1 MSHHHEHRLG
11 IEAPH
16 SHLIQGLSIVV
27 FTFVWILD
35 SLILSFS
42 TILNEFLPLIARIV
56 LFAIVLTIAFVLIQ
70 ISHKILFKQP
80 ENKDDLITEGIL
92 GRVRNPMYL
101 GVLLIY
107 LAFIFLSISLI
118 STAIWILI
126 IIIYNRLA
134 TFEEKQLEKLFKE
147 KYLEYKNKV
156 PKWIPRLTK

>member
-1 MSHHHEHRLG
+1 MSPHEHRLG

-16 SHLIQGLSIVV
+16 SHLIQGLSIFV

-35 SLILSFS
+35 SQILSFS
-42 TILNEFLPLIARIV
+42 IILNKFIPLIARIV
-56 LFAIVLTIAFVLIQ
+56 LFVIVLTIAFVLIQ
-70 ISHKILFKQP
+70 ISHKTLFKQP

-92 GRVRNPMYL
+92 GHVRNPMYL

-118 STAIWILI
+118 SIAIWILI
-126 IIIYNRLA
+126 ILIYNKLA

-147 KYLEYKNKV
+147 KYLEYKKEV
-156 PKWIPRLTK
+156 SKWIPRLTK

>member
-1 MSHHHEHRLG
+1 MSPHEHRLG

-27 FTFVWILD
+27 FTFVWMLD

-42 TILNEFLPLIARIV
+42 IFLNNFLPLIYRIV
-56 LFAIVLTIAFVLIQ
+56 LFAVVLIIAFMLIQ
-70 ISHKILFKQP
+70 ISHKTLFKQS

-92 GRVRNPMYL
+92 GHVRNPMYL

-118 STAIWILI
+118 SIAIWII
-126 IIIYNRLA
+126 IILIYNKLA
-134 TFEEKQLEKLFKE
+134 TFEGNQLEKLFKE
-147 KYLEYKNKV
+147 KYLEYKKKV

>member
-1 MSHHHEHRLG
+1 MSPHEHRLG

-27 FTFVWILD
+27 FTFVWMLD

-42 TILNEFLPLIARIV
+42 IFLNNFLPLIYRIV
-56 LFAIVLTIAFVLIQ
+56 LFAVVLIIAFMLIQ
-70 ISHKILFKQP
+70 ISHKTLFKQS

-92 GRVRNPMYL
+92 GHVRNPMYL

-118 STAIWILI
+118 SIAIWII
-126 IIIYNRLA
+126 IILIYNKLA
-134 TFEEKQLEKLFKE
+134 TFEGNQLEKLFKE